1 LPQIVER
8 RAAAKINLALHVLGR
23 RPDAYHDIDTVAVFA
38 DVADAVAVI
47 PADDLSLE
55 IAGPFGFHAP
65 AGAKNLVLRAAR
77 LLKEHTG
84 FAGGAAIRLT
94 KNLPA
99 GAGFGGGSADAAAGL
114 QALNEAWGLSLGVEE
129 ALRIGGAL
137 GADVP
142 MCLLARALRARG
154 RGEQIE
160 RIESW
165 PAVPLVLVWPGVPV
179 ATSAVFG
186 SLLRHH
192 GEPLPDVWPAEAPAV
207 LARWLRKC
215 RNDLQEPAL
224 SLAPEIRGALAALQ
238 ATQGCLIARMSGSG
252 SGCFGLYA
260 DRAGA
265 EAAAIELRRS
275 HPSWWVT
282 ATLAR

>member
-1 LPQIVER
+1 MPPVVER
-8 RAAAKINLALHVLGR
+8 RAAAKINLALHVLCR
-23 RPDAYHDIDTVAVFA
+23 RADSYHEIDTVAVFA
-38 DVADAVAVI
+38 DVGDTVAVTA
-47 PADDLSLE
+47 ADDLSLD

-65 AGAKNLVLRAAR
+65 AGADNLVLRAAR
-77 LLKEHTG
+77 LLKERTG

-94 KNLPA
+94 KNVPA

-114 QALNEAWGLSLGVEE
+114 HALSEAWGLSLGIEE
-129 ALRIGGAL
+129 MLRVGGAL

-142 MCLLARALRARG
+142 MCLVARALRARG
-154 RGEQIE
+154 VGEHIE
-160 RIESW
+160 RIDSW
-165 PAVPLVLVWPGVPV
+165 PGLPLVLVWPGMPV
-179 ATSAVFG
+179 ATSAVFS
-186 SLLRHH
+186 SLSRHE
-192 GEPLPDVWPAEAPAV
+192 GAPLPEPWPAEAPAV

-224 SLAPEIRGALAALQ
+224 ALAPEIGDALEALQ

-265 EAAAIELRRS
+265 EAAAIALRKTRPGS
-275 HPSWWVT
+275 WVT